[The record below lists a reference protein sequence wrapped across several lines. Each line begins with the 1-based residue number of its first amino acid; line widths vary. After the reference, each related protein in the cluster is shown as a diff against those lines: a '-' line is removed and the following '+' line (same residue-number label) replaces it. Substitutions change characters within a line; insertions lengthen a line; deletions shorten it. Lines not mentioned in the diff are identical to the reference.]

1 MNKPFFTIHFFDV
14 VKSIVS
20 LIRKV
25 TSITLLWVSLFACLL
40 VVYHIGFYLSPNVI
54 SSLQEAY
61 NFLIVVIFIASLLRL
76 VLMPKN
82 TLSVN
87 RWIAHIVLV
96 LLLFIISSARVFYP
110 LYFFESGFSFL
121 TYFSN
126 KIFVFAAFVLVFL
139 IEASRSSMELL
150 KPAQNPATLIIFS
163 FLFLIVF
170 GTAML
175 ILPKATT
182 NGISFVNAV
191 FTSTSAVCV
200 TGLIV
205 LDTATAFTPF
215 GKVILLLL
223 IQLGGLGIMTFST
236 FFGLFFKGNLSFKNQ
251 LFLKD
256 MLNETNLSGV
266 FKSIVKI
273 VVFTFVIEIIGI
285 ALIFLTLS
293 GEIDDRLFVSA
304 FHSVSAFCNAGFS
317 TFANGLMQQGISN
330 NYALHLVIA
339 LLVIIGGV
347 GFPVAINFYQFIK
360 QGVKKVLSRI
370 FNPSRAGSHI
380 PNPLTTSTRLVVYT
394 TLGLILLGSV
404 LMAISEW
411 NGSLVQ
417 RTFFGKIMSVL
428 FASITPRT
436 AGFNTIDY
444 SAIGFSA
451 IFLTIVL
458 MWIGA
463 SPGSTGGGI
472 KTTTLALAFL
482 TAFSVARG
490 KDHVEYGRVEFPA
503 ESIRR
508 AFTVIFIS
516 LLIIGASVFFLMLF
530 EQGRIGFLPAIFEC
544 VSAFSTVGLTMGVT
558 PSLSLGGKWV
568 IILTMFI
575 GRLGVLT
582 LLIGVFRKVTF
593 KAYRYPAENI
603 YIN

>member
-1 MNKPFFTIHFFDV
+1 VNKPFFTIHFFDV
-14 VKSIVS
+14 IKNIIS

-25 TSITLLWVSLFACLL
+25 TSITLLWASLFACLL
-40 VVYHIGFYLSPNVI
+40 VIYHVGFYLSPIVI

-61 NFLIVVIFIASLLRL
+61 NFLIVLIFFASLLRL

-82 TLSVN
+82 ILSVN
-87 RWIAHIVLV
+87 RWIAHIALV
-96 LLLFIISSARVFYP
+96 LLLFLISSARVFYP
-110 LYFFESGFSFL
+110 SYFFESGFTFIF
-121 TYFSN
+121 YFSN
-126 KIFVFAAFVLVFL
+126 NIIVFSAFVLVFL
-139 IEASRSSMELL
+139 IEASRSSLELL

-175 ILPKATT
+175 MLPKATN

-200 TGLIV
+200 TGLVVI
-205 LDTATAFTPF
+205 DTATAFTPF
-215 GKVILLLL
+215 GKVILIIL

-266 FKSIVKI
+266 FKSIIKI
-273 VVFTFVIEIIGI
+273 VVFTFVIEVIGI
-285 ALIFLTLS
+285 ALIFATLDS
-293 GEIDDRLFVSA
+293 NLDDKLFVSV

-317 TFANGLMQQGISN
+317 TFSYGLMQEGLST
-330 NYALHLVIA
+330 NYALHFVIA
-339 LLVIIGGV
+339 ILVVVGGV

-360 QGVKKVLSRI
+360 QGVKKVLSRV
-370 FNPSRAGSHI
+370 FNPSRAALHI
-380 PNPLTTSTRLVVYT
+380 PNPLTTSTRLVFYT
-394 TLGLILLGSV
+394 TLALIVLGSI
-404 LMAISEW
+404 LIAISEW
-411 NGSLVQ
+411 NGSLAHH
-417 RTFFGKIMSVL
+417 TFFGKIVSVL

-451 IFLTIVL
+451 IFITLVL

-508 AFTVIFIS
+508 AFAVIFIS

-530 EQGRIGFLPAIFEC
+530 EQGRIELLPALFEC

-558 PSLSLGGKWV
+558 PSLSIGGKWV
-568 IILTMFI
+568 IIFAMFI

-593 KAYRYPAENI
+593 KSYRYPTENI

>member
-1 MNKPFFTIHFFDV
+1 V
-14 VKSIVS
+14 
-20 LIRKV
+20 
-25 TSITLLWVSLFACLL
+25 
-40 VVYHIGFYLSPNVI
+40 
-54 SSLQEAY
+54 
-61 NFLIVVIFIASLLRL
+61 
-76 VLMPKN
+76 
-82 TLSVN
+82 
-87 RWIAHIVLV
+87 
-96 LLLFIISSARVFYP
+96 
-110 LYFFESGFSFL
+110 
-121 TYFSN
+121 
-126 KIFVFAAFVLVFL
+126 
-139 IEASRSSMELL
+139 
-150 KPAQNPATLIIFS
+150 
-163 FLFLIVF
+163 
-170 GTAML
+170 
-175 ILPKATT
+175 
-182 NGISFVNAV
+182 
-191 FTSTSAVCV
+191 
-200 TGLIV
+200 
-205 LDTATAFTPF
+205 
-215 GKVILLLL
+215 L

-273 VVFTFVIEIIGI
+273 VVFTFGIEIIGI
-285 ALIFLTLS
+285 VLIFLTLN

-304 FHSVSAFCNAGFS
+304 FHSISAFCNAGFS
-317 TFANGLMQQGISN
+317 TFSNGLMQQGISN

-339 LLVIIGGV
+339 LLVIVGGV

-370 FNPSRAGSHI
+370 FNPSRAGAHI

-394 TLGLILLGSV
+394 TLALIILGS
-404 LMAISEW
+404 LLLAISEW
-411 NGSLVQ
+411 NGSLAQ

-444 SAIGFSA
+444 STIGFSA

-516 LLIIGASVFFLMLF
+516 LLIIGAAVFFLMLF
-530 EQGRIGFLPAIFEC
+530 EQGRIGFLPALFEC

-558 PSLSLGGKWV
+558 PSLTIGGKWV

-593 KAYRYPAENI
+593 KAYRYPTENI